1 MQDKGFEKN
10 KNWMTVKYDGAKHHE
25 DDWRGRFSY
34 PHEIFVEKLNLLFC
48 IYLYFGREK
57 IFMKKIRYLI
67 LHLFLVFIIACD
79 KDDDPVIL
87 SPPCSTNCEYIYLGH
102 INEKHNAVDRRIEEA
117 DLSKYDQIW
126 LGGDLCSET
135 TREESTLDYVDSL
148 FNLSSKNTHWSV
160 GNHDVR
166 NGKHGVDHCPYRT

>member
-1 MQDKGFEKN
+1 M
-10 KNWMTVKYDGAKHHE
+10 
-25 DDWRGRFSY
+25 
-34 PHEIFVEKLNLLFC
+34 
-48 IYLYFGREK
+48 
-57 IFMKKIRYLI
+57 
-67 LHLFLVFIIACD
+67 IACD
-79 KDDDPVIL
+79 NDDDPVV
-87 SPPCSTNCEYIYLGH
+87 PEVPCSTNCEYIYLGH
-102 INEKHNAVDRRIEEA
+102 INEKHNAVDRRIEQA

-166 NGKHGVDHCPYRT
+166 NGNTEWITARTGRDLGIITDAISSGALRPGGTIVEGTAGNTGIGLAMVCAAKGYPLVVTMAESLVGVRM